1 MGRIGKE
8 RPLKGG
14 DILIECLKAQGV
26 RAVFGMPGTQ
36 NLEIYDSL
44 LRCGAGSIDHYLV
57 RHEYAATQMA
67 DGFAR
72 STGEVGVALTVPG
85 PGASNASTGIL
96 EAYTDCVPV
105 LLITGQSDSRFYD
118 KHQAKMFHGLDQ
130 MKFFEPITKYRA
142 IARTVGQIPEVVEGA
157 FKAMRSGRP
166 GPAVLEF
173 PMDVVRAD
181 GNPDIPGYVRGS
193 RSPAAADGDLRAAA
207 REIDRASRPVCLVGS
222 AVIHS
227 GAQAEVRRL
236 IEKIQA
242 PVVVTRC
249 AKGALDENHP
259 LALRGSNG
267 YLAREALKL
276 ADATLAIG
284 CRFTSIDTNNWRLKL
299 PQPLIQLD
307 EDEREIGSEYPCELG
322 VVGDLK
328 ATLQGLVEEVEQR
341 PRRWEQALAIPR
353 ARFAAQRPLPLLGD
367 IRQVLPDDGILS
379 VDVHSIGYSAFDEY
393 LVDRPR
399 TFLYPCIGVALG
411 YGYPAAIGAKVGC
424 PDKPVV
430 CFSGDGGFLMG
441 MAELATT
448 VRYGIP
454 LVAVVVNDQALTAIK
469 GSQRKNHQ
477 GRVIGTD
484 LTNPD
489 FAEMARSF
497 GAAGKR
503 VRSLRQ
509 FKGVLEEALA
519 ARQPS
524 VIEVPMRDD
533 DHQLTEAITW
543 LRSRPL
549 RRLQDPS
556 G

>member
-8 RPLKGG
+8 RPLRGG

-26 RAVFGMPGTQ
+26 HAVFGMPGTQ

-44 LRCGAGSIDHYLV
+44 LRCGEGSIDHYLV

-105 LLITGQSDSRFYD
+105 LLITGQSDSRFYA
-118 KHQAKMFHGLDQ
+118 KHPAKMFHGLDQ

-142 IARTVGQIPEVVEGA
+142 IAHTVGQIPQVVEGA
-157 FKAMRSGRP
+157 FRAMRSGRP

-181 GNPDIPGYVRGS
+181 GDPDISGYVQGS
-193 RSPAAADGDLRAAA
+193 RSPAPSAGDLRAAA
-207 REIDRASRPVCLVGS
+207 RGIDRASRPVCMVGS

-227 GAQAEVRRL
+227 GAQAELRRL
-236 IEKIQA
+236 VEKIQA

-249 AKGALDENHP
+249 GKGALDENHP

-341 PRRWEQALAIPR
+341 PRRWKQALETSS
-353 ARFAAQRPLPLLGD
+353 ARFAAQRPLPLLSD
-367 IRQVLPDDGILS
+367 IRRVLPDDGILS

-393 LVDRPR
+393 PVDRPR
-399 TFLYPCIGVALG
+399 RFLYPCIGVALG
-411 YGYPAAIGAKVGC
+411 YGFPAAIGAKIAC

-441 MAELATT
+441 MAELATA
-448 VRYGIP
+448 VKYDIP

-469 GSQRKNHQ
+469 GSQQKQHQ

-484 LTNPD
+484 LSNPN
-489 FAEMARSF
+489 FAQMARSF

-503 VRSLRQ
+503 VRNLRHFQ
-509 FKGVLEEALA
+509 GVLEEALA
-519 ARQPS
+519 ARRPT

-533 DHQLTEAITW
+533 DGQLTEAITW

-549 RRLQDPS
+549 RRS
-556 G
+556 GRRV

>member
-1 MGRIGKE
+1 M
-8 RPLKGG
+8 
-14 DILIECLKAQGV
+14 IECLKAQGV
-26 RAVFGMPGTQ
+26 RAIFGMPGTQ

-44 LRCGAGSIDHYLV
+44 LRCGEGSIDHYLV

-105 LLITGQSDSRFYD
+105 LLITGQSDSRFYG
-118 KHQAKMFHGLDQ
+118 KHPAKMFHGLDQ

-142 IARTVGQIPEVVEGA
+142 IARTIGQIPEVVEGA

-181 GNPDIPGYVRGS
+181 GDLQIPGVARGS
-193 RSPAAADGDLRAAA
+193 RSPGPAAGDLRAAA
-207 REIDRASRPVCLVGS
+207 RKIDRAGRPVCIVGS

-227 GAQAEVRRL
+227 GAQAELRRL
-236 IEKIQA
+236 VEKIQA

-249 AKGALDENHP
+249 AKGALNENHP

-328 ATLQGLVEEVEQR
+328 ATLQGLGDEVAER
-341 PRRWEQALAIPR
+341 PRRWEQALEIPR
-353 ARFAAQRPLPLLGD
+353 VRFGAQRPLPLLSD

-393 LVDRPR
+393 PVDRPR

-411 YGYPAAIGAKVGC
+411 YAYPAAIGAKIGC
-424 PDKPVV
+424 PETPVV

-441 MAELATT
+441 MPELATA

-454 LVAVVVNDQALTAIK
+454 IVAVVVNDQALTAIK
-469 GSQRKNHQ
+469 GSQQKHHQ
-477 GRVIGTD
+477 GRVIDTD
-484 LTNPD
+484 LANPN
-489 FAEMARSF
+489 FAEMARAF
-497 GAAGKR
+497 GAEGMR
-503 VRSLRQ
+503 VQDLSHFRR
-509 FKGVLEEALA
+509 VLEEALA
-519 ARQPS
+519 ARQPT

-533 DHQLTEAITW
+533 DDQLTEAITW
-543 LRSRPL
+543 LRSHSL
-549 RRLQDPS
+549 RRLQEPS

>member
-1 MGRIGKE
+1 M
-8 RPLKGG
+8 
-14 DILIECLKAQGV
+14 IECLKAQGV

-44 LRCGAGSIDHYLV
+44 LRCGEGSIDHYLV

-96 EAYTDCVPV
+96 EAFTDCVPV
-105 LLITGQSDSRFYD
+105 LLITGQSDSRFYG
-118 KHQAKMFHGLDQ
+118 KHPAKMFHGLDQ

-142 IARTVGQIPEVVEGA
+142 IARTVEEIPAVVEGA

-181 GNPDIPGYVRGS
+181 GEPEVPGYVRGS
-193 RSPAAADGDLRAAA
+193 RSPAAAGGDLRAAA
-207 REIDRASRPVCLVGS
+207 RKIDRAGLPVCLVGS

-227 GAQAEVRRL
+227 GAQAELRRL
-236 IEKIQA
+236 VEKIQA

-249 AKGALDENHP
+249 AKGALDETHP

-284 CRFTSIDTNNWRLKL
+284 CRFTSIDTNNWRLEL

-328 ATLQGLVEEVEQR
+328 ATLKRLADEVEQR
-341 PRRWEQALAIPR
+341 PRRWKQALETHR
-353 ARFAAQRPLPLLGD
+353 ARFEAQRPLPLLGD
-367 IRQVLPDDGILS
+367 IRQALPDDGILS
-379 VDVHSIGYSAFDEY
+379 VDVHSIGYSAFEEY
-393 LVDRPR
+393 PVDRPR

-411 YGYPAAIGAKVGC
+411 YAYPAAIGAKIGC
-424 PDKPVV
+424 PEKPVI

-441 MAELATT
+441 MAELATA
-448 VRYGIP
+448 VRYDIP

-469 GSQRKNHQ
+469 GAQQKYHQ
-477 GRVIGTD
+477 GRVIDTD
-484 LTNPD
+484 LANPN

-497 GAAGKR
+497 GAKGTR
-503 VRSLRQ
+503 VKNLGQFRS
-509 FKGVLEEALA
+509 VLEEALA
-519 ARQPS
+519 AHQPT

-533 DHQLTEAITW
+533 DDRLTEAITW

-549 RRLQDPS
+549 RRLQEPS

>member
-1 MGRIGKE
+1 M
-8 RPLKGG
+8 
-14 DILIECLKAQGV
+14 ECLKAQGV

-44 LRCGAGSIDHYLV
+44 LRCGEGSIDHYLV

-118 KHQAKMFHGLDQ
+118 KHPAKMFHGLDQ

-142 IARTVGQIPEVVEGA
+142 IARTIGEIPEVVEGA
-157 FKAMRSGRP
+157 FRAMRSGRP

-173 PMDVVRAD
+173 PMDVVRTD
-181 GNPDIPGYVRGS
+181 GDPDIPGYVRGL
-193 RSPAAADGDLRAAA
+193 RGPAPSGGELRAAA
-207 REIDRASRPVCLVGS
+207 RKLDRASRPVCLVGS

-227 GAQAEVRRL
+227 GARAELRRL
-236 IEKIQA
+236 VEKIQA

-249 AKGALDENHP
+249 AKGALDETHP

-267 YLAREALKL
+267 YLAREALKV

-307 EDEREIGSEYPCELG
+307 EDGREIGSEYPCETG

-341 PRRWEQALAIPR
+341 PRRWERALEIPR
-353 ARFAAQRPLPLLGD
+353 ARFEAQRPLPLLSD

-393 LVDRPR
+393 PVDRPR

-441 MAELATT
+441 MAELATA
-448 VRYGIP
+448 VRYHIP

-469 GSQRKNHQ
+469 GSQLKHHQ
-477 GRVIGTD
+477 GRVIDTD
-484 LTNPD
+484 LANPD

-497 GAAGKR
+497 GAEGKR
-503 VRSLRQ
+503 VQNLGH
-509 FKGVLEEALA
+509 FKRVLEEALA
-519 ARQPS
+519 ARHPT

-533 DHQLTEAITW
+533 DDQLTEAITW
-543 LRSRPL
+543 LRSHPL
-549 RRLQDPS
+549 RRLQEPS

>member
-1 MGRIGKE
+1 M
-8 RPLKGG
+8 
-14 DILIECLKAQGV
+14 IECLKAQGV

-96 EAYTDCVPV
+96 EAFTDCVPV

-130 MKFFEPITKYRA
+130 MTFFEPITKYRA
-142 IARTVGQIPEVVEGA
+142 IARSVRQIPEVVEGA

-181 GNPDIPGYVRGS
+181 GDPRIPGYARGS
-193 RSPAAADGDLRAAA
+193 RNPAPAAGDLRAAA
-207 REIDRASRPVCLVGS
+207 RRIDRAGRPVCLVGS

-227 GAQAEVRRL
+227 GALVELRRL
-236 IEKIQA
+236 VERIQA

-267 YLAREALKL
+267 YLAREALRV

-307 EDEREIGSEYPCELG
+307 EDEQEIGSEYPCELG

-328 ATLQGLVEEVEQR
+328 ATLQGLAEEVEQR
-341 PRRWEQALAIPR
+341 PRRWEQALEIPR

-367 IRQVLPDDGILS
+367 IRRVLPDEGILS

-393 LVDRPR
+393 PVDRPR

-424 PDKPVV
+424 PDRPVV

-441 MAELATT
+441 MAELATA
-448 VRYGIP
+448 VRYDIP

-484 LTNPD
+484 LTNPN
-489 FAEMARSF
+489 FAEVARSF

-503 VRSLRQ
+503 VRNLRQ

-519 ARQPS
+519 ARQPA

-533 DHQLTEAITW
+533 DDQLTEAITW
-543 LRSRPL
+543 LRSHPL
-549 RRLQDPS
+549 RRLQGPS

>member
-1 MGRIGKE
+1 M
-8 RPLKGG
+8 
-14 DILIECLKAQGV
+14 IECLKAQGV

-44 LRCGAGSIDHYLV
+44 LRCGEGSIDHYLV

-118 KHQAKMFHGLDQ
+118 KHPAKMFHGLDQ

-142 IARTVGQIPEVVEGA
+142 IARTIGQIPEVVEGA

-181 GNPDIPGYVRGS
+181 GEPDIPGYVRGS
-193 RSPAAADGDLRAAA
+193 RGPAPSAGDLRAAA
-207 REIDRASRPVCLVGS
+207 RKIDRAVRPVCLVGS

-227 GAQAEVRRL
+227 AAQAELRRL
-236 IEKIQA
+236 VEKIQA

-328 ATLQGLVEEVEQR
+328 ATLQGLAEEVEQR
-341 PRRWEQALAIPR
+341 PRRWKQALEPPR
-353 ARFAAQRPLPLLGD
+353 ARFAAQRPLPLLSD
-367 IRQVLPDDGILS
+367 IRQVLPEDGILS

-393 LVDRPR
+393 PVDRPR

-411 YGYPAAIGAKVGC
+411 YAFPAAIGAKIAC
-424 PDKPVV
+424 PEKPVV

-441 MAELATT
+441 MPELATA

-454 LVAVVVNDQALTAIK
+454 LVTVVVNDQALTAIK
-469 GSQRKNHQ
+469 GSQLKHHQ
-477 GRVIGTD
+477 GRVIDTD
-484 LTNPD
+484 LANPN
-489 FAEMARSF
+489 FAEMARCF
-497 GAAGKR
+497 GAEGRRVQNLGHFKR
-503 VRSLRQ
+503 
-509 FKGVLEEALA
+509 VLEEALA
-519 ARQPS
+519 ARQPA

-533 DHQLTEAITW
+533 DDQLTEAITW
-543 LRSRPL
+543 LRSHPL
-549 RRLQDPS
+549 RRLQEPS

>member
-1 MGRIGKE
+1 M
-8 RPLKGG
+8 KGG
-14 DILIECLKAQGV
+14 DLLIECLKAQGV

-44 LRCGAGSIDHYLV
+44 LRCGEGSIDHYLV

-96 EAYTDCVPV
+96 EAHTDCVPV

-118 KHQAKMFHGLDQ
+118 KHPAKMFHGLDQ

-142 IARTVGQIPEVVEGA
+142 IARTVGEIPEVVEAA
-157 FKAMRSGRP
+157 FRAMRSGRP

-181 GNPDIPGYVRGS
+181 GGPAIPEYARGS
-193 RSPAAADGDLRAAA
+193 RCPAPASGDLSAAA
-207 REIDRASRPVCLVGS
+207 RRIDRARRPVCLVGS

-227 GAQAEVRRL
+227 GARAELRRL
-236 IEKIQA
+236 VEKIQA

-267 YLAREALKL
+267 YLAREALKV

-284 CRFTSIDTNNWRLKL
+284 CRFTSIDTNNWRLEL
-299 PQPLIQLD
+299 PRPLIQLD

-328 ATLQGLVEEVEQR
+328 AALQGLAEEVEPR
-341 PRRWEQALAIPR
+341 PRRWEQALEVPR
-353 ARFAAQRPLPLLGD
+353 ARFAAQRPLPLLSD
-367 IRQVLPDDGILS
+367 IRQVLPQDGLLS

-393 LVDRPR
+393 PVDRPR

-411 YGYPAAIGAKVGC
+411 YAYPAAIGASIGC

-441 MAELATT
+441 VPELATA

-469 GSQRKNHQ
+469 GSQLKHHQ
-477 GRVIGTD
+477 GRVIDTD
-484 LTNPD
+484 LANPD

-497 GAAGKR
+497 GAEGTRVKNLGHFKR
-503 VRSLRQ
+503 VLA
-509 FKGVLEEALA
+509 EALA
-519 ARQPS
+519 ARRPT
-524 VIEVPMRDD
+524 VIEVPLRDD
-533 DHQLTEAITW
+533 GDQLTEAITW
-543 LRSRPL
+543 LRSHPL
-549 RRLQDPS
+549 RRP
-556 G
+556 GRRV

>member
-1 MGRIGKE
+1 M
-8 RPLKGG
+8 
-14 DILIECLKAQGV
+14 IECLKAQGV

-44 LRCGAGSIDHYLV
+44 LRCGEGSIDHYLV

-130 MKFFEPITKYRA
+130 MTFFEPITKYRA
-142 IARTVGQIPEVVEGA
+142 IARTVRQIPEVVEGA

-181 GNPDIPGYVRGS
+181 GDPDIPGYVRGS
-193 RSPAAADGDLRAAA
+193 RGPAAADGDLRAAA
-207 REIDRASRPVCLVGS
+207 RKIDRASRPVCLVGS

-227 GAQAEVRRL
+227 GAQAELRRL
-236 IEKIQA
+236 VEKIQA

-328 ATLQGLVEEVEQR
+328 ATLRGLVEEVEQR
-341 PRRWEQALAIPR
+341 PRRWQQALEISR

-367 IRQVLPDDGILS
+367 IRQVLPNEGILS

-393 LVDRPR
+393 PVDRPR

-411 YGYPAAIGAKVGC
+411 YAYPAAIGAKVGC

-441 MAELATT
+441 MAELATA
-448 VRYGIP
+448 VRYDIP

-489 FAEMARSF
+489 FAEVARSF

-503 VRSLRQ
+503 VRNLRQ
-509 FKGVLEEALA
+509 FKGVLKEALA
-519 ARQPS
+519 ARQPT

-533 DHQLTEAITW
+533 DDQLTEAITW
-543 LRSRPL
+543 LRSHPL
-549 RRLQDPS
+549 RRLQGAS

>member
-1 MGRIGKE
+1 MR
-8 RPLKGG
+8 GG

-26 RAVFGMPGTQ
+26 RSVFGMPGTQ

-44 LRCGAGSIDHYLV
+44 LRCGEGSIGHYLV

-105 LLITGQSDSRFYD
+105 LLITGQSDSRFYG
-118 KHQAKMFHGLDQ
+118 KHPGKMFHGLDQ

-142 IARTVGQIPEVVEGA
+142 IARTVRQIPSVVEGA

-181 GNPDIPGYVRGS
+181 GDPDIPGYARGS
-193 RSPAAADGDLRAAA
+193 RKPAASAGDLRAVA
-207 REIDRASRPVCLVGS
+207 RRLNRASRPVCLVGS

-227 GAQAEVRRL
+227 GAQAELRRL
-236 IEKIQA
+236 VEKIQA

-249 AKGALDENHP
+249 AKGALDESHP

-267 YLAREALKL
+267 YLATQALKL

-284 CRFTSIDTNNWRLKL
+284 CRFTSIDTRNWRLEL

-341 PRRWEQALAIPR
+341 PQRWKQVLEPHR
-353 ARFAAQRPLPLLGD
+353 ARFAAQRPLPLLSD

-393 LVDRPR
+393 PVDRPR

-411 YGYPAAIGAKVGC
+411 YAFPAAIGAKVGC

-441 MAELATT
+441 MAELATA
-448 VRYGIP
+448 VKYGIP
-454 LVAVVVNDQALTAIK
+454 LVIVVVNDDALTAIK
-469 GSQRKNHQ
+469 GSQQKNHQ
-477 GRVIGTD
+477 GRVIDTD

-489 FAEMARSF
+489 FAEMARTF
-497 GAAGKR
+497 GAEGRR
-503 VRSLRQ
+503 VQDLSQ
-509 FKGVLEEALA
+509 FKGVLAESLT
-519 ARQPS
+519 ARHPV

-533 DHQLTEAITW
+533 QGQLTEAITW
-543 LRSRPL
+543 LRSHPL
-549 RRLQDPS
+549 RGSPEPS